1 MHSGEE
7 KIILD
12 FEKVDILTPNWADE
26 FITKLIERQ
35 GKEKVEFQKK
45 GNPSVKETLNLLFP

>member
-35 GKEKVEFQKK
+35 SKENVEFQNT